1 MSDDGGPADSGQPI
15 PPARQSGDPVRFSAE
30 QPLRHSAEQPVRL
43 SADQVR
49 ELYSVHGRDL
59 LSFLTGVLRDPDAAQ
74 DVCQATFQR
83 LLESGHDARQETIRG
98 WLFKVAYHEAM
109 AHRRQQSRREQGMQQ
124 KQALENGDQP
134 EPDWPLI
141 SLVRAEEIARLKQ
154 LLQELPA
161 EQQFVVRQ
169 RIHEEKTFAAI
180 AAELQVPLGTVLTR
194 MRLAIQKLRVWF
206 E

>member
-1 MSDDGGPADSGQPI
+1 MTDDGGPADSGQPI
-15 PPARQSGDPVRFSAE
+15 PPARQSGDPVEVSAE
-30 QPLRHSAEQPVRL
+30 PSARL

-49 ELYSVHGRDL
+49 ELYSDHGRDL
-59 LSFLTGVLRDPDAAQ
+59 LSFLTGVLRDLDAAQ

-83 LLESGHDARQETIRG
+83 LIESGHDARAETIRG
-98 WLFKVAYHEAM
+98 WLFKVAFHEAM
-109 AHRRQQSRREQGMQQ
+109 AYRRQQSRRDQWLQQ
-124 KQALENGDQP
+124 KQTNQNGEPP
-134 EPDWPLI
+134 EPDGPLI
-141 SLVRAEEIARLKQ
+141 SPLNLLVRAEEIAKLKE